1 MVVANVMARHALTAA
16 LVTLSLTGVAEA
28 QSDYEDAQSLSVRL
42 EREGRARDAAS
53 SLDPFL
59 ALHPQDH
66 DLALRLGWLWFQAG
80 DNALARRRYELA
92 LRLSGDTSHDARLG
106 LAWTLLRLGDSTGAR
121 REFEQLVALD
131 AADASAREGLTLTT
145 TASPRPLRVWASL
158 WAGAQL
164 YTTHPQRTWSLS
176 VAPSITVQLYDWPVF
191 GVTYRAVGYALRQR
205 PAVMGPPVSSTNLQ
219 QEIHLMAGVA
229 RTNWALRAHLGH
241 VWDGSNAMTP
251 ATAFGVSGRLTL
263 RGDLSAEL
271 SESIFQDYSVARAAV
286 AWAAQLSDAWRL
298 GPVASAQYD
307 SGGAFGGSIG
317 ALVGWRR
324 GGYEATL
331 SARYGDERRPTSLVE
346 GIFWASDDRIRGALS
361 LSGLIPLGGGLSL
374 ALRYDGML
382 LAASGAARG
391 MGAGAGGGAV
401 NASAHFFTT
410 AIIGAW

>member
-1 MVVANVMARHALTAA
+1 MGWL
-16 LVTLSLTGVAEA
+16 
-28 QSDYEDAQSLSVRL
+28 Q
-42 EREGRARDAAS
+42 RDA
-53 SLDPFL
+53 
-59 ALHPQDH
+59 
-66 DLALRLGWLWFQAG
+66 
-80 DNALARRRYELA
+80 
-92 LRLSGDTSHDARLG
+92 
-106 LAWTLLRLGDSTGAR
+106 
-121 REFEQLVALD
+121 
-131 AADASAREGLTLTT
+131 
-145 TASPRPLRVWASL
+145 
-158 WAGAQL
+158 
-164 YTTHPQRTWSLS
+164 
-176 VAPSITVQLYDWPVF
+176 
-191 GVTYRAVGYALRQR
+191 
-205 PAVMGPPVSSTNLQ
+205 
-219 QEIHLMAGVA
+219 
-229 RTNWALRAHLGH
+229 
-241 VWDGSNAMTP
+241 P

-307 SGGAFGGSIG
+307 SGGAFGRLPRRAASGG
-317 ALVGWRR
+317 AAAGTRR
-324 GGYEATL
+324 RSA
-331 SARYGDERRPTSLVE
+331 ARYGDERRPTSLVE